1 MNNFKKNKYLV
12 LKKVIDPKIANF
24 LTEYL
29 LLKKEV
35 ANTLTKLNYIP
46 EYLKDTVGVFN
57 DPQVPNAYS
66 IYSDIANEVLLKR
79 IKPIME
85 KNTGLK
91 LVETYSYARIYQK
104 GNILHRHKDRPS
116 CEISTTINLGGDPWP
131 IYLEP
136 SGKTNKKGIKVDLSL
151 GDMLVY
157 RGCELEH
164 WREPFTKNYCVQVF
178 LHYNRA
184 TKKAIKFDG
193 RPHLGLPCNIKNET
207 I

>member
-1 MNNFKKNKYLV
+1 M
-12 LKKVIDPKIANF
+12 
-24 LTEYL
+24 
-29 LLKKEV
+29 
-35 ANTLTKLNYIP
+35 
-46 EYLKDTVGVFN
+46 VGVFN

-184 TKKAIKFDG
+184 TKKAIKFDD
-193 RPHLGLPCNIKNET
+193 RPHLGLPYDIKNET

>member
-1 MNNFKKNKYLV
+1 MNNFKKNKYMV
-12 LKKVIDPKIANF
+12 LKKVVDLKIANF

-35 ANTLTKLNYIP
+35 TDTLTKLNYIP
-46 EYLKDTVGVFN
+46 EYLKDMVGVFN

-104 GNILHRHKDRPS
+104 GNILYRHKDRPS
-116 CEISTTINLGGDPWP
+116 CEISTTINLGGDNWP

-136 SGKTNKKGIKVDLSL
+136 SGKTNKKGIKVDLSA

-164 WREPFTKNYCVQVF
+164 WRKPFTKNYCVQVF
-178 LHYNRA
+178 LHNHLNII
-184 TKKAIKFDG
+184 IKIIF
-193 RPHLGLPCNIKNET
+193 
-207 I
+207 